1 MAAAQKTPESRP
13 LATGLFP
20 CRSCS
25 GYHYIEDCIY
35 TLTWTEWLE
44 YQALHMPSQLAQ
56 ISGLAGTPE
65 HQIKAEW
72 LVQRAQDLDELAEV
86 SRPNFLANTRLKA
99 DLMTKS
105 STDMYWDDEM
115 WKKKLGL
122 HTSYQMRKRQL
133 LAGARGESSAST
145 GHEAWHGGRNVLPL
159 MKRLEAS
166 EASSSADPGHAA
178 NDVDDSSEDELS
190 LSRLRAEFGPR
201 LPRTSKATLLKS

>member
-1 MAAAQKTPESRP
+1 MAAAQRTSGSEP

-25 GYHYIEDCIY
+25 GYHYIDDCIY

-44 YQALHMPSQLAQ
+44 YQALHMPSQLEQ

-65 HQIKAEW
+65 HQLKAEW

-86 SRPNFLANTRLKA
+86 SRPNYLANTRLKA

-105 STDMYWDDEM
+105 CTDMYWDDEM
-115 WKKKLGL
+115 WKKKLGP
-122 HTSYQMRKRQL
+122 HTSYQTRKKQL
-133 LAGARGESSAST
+133 LAGASGESSASVRR
-145 GHEAWHGGRNVLPL
+145 ESWHQGKDILPL
-159 MKRLEAS
+159 MKRLEAA
-166 EASSSADPGHAA
+166 EASSSANQSHAA
-178 NDVDDSSEDELS
+178 SNDDDSSEDELS

-201 LPRTSKATLLKS
+201 LPRTSRATLL